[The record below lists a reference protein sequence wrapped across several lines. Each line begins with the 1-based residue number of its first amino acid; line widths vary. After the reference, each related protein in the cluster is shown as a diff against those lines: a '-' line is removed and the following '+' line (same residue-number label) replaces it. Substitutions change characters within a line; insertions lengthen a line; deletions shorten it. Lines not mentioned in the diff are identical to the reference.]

1 MNVRAGTPGE
11 QNSVATLK
19 GRCLWVEFGL
29 GPYAII
35 YQQRSHG
42 EVDMARLFRPF
53 VAVACA
59 CLMAAA
65 PAETDY
71 QIKMARPV
79 KVGDQFRISASGS
92 ESTT

>member
-1 MNVRAGTPGE
+1 
-11 QNSVATLK
+11 
-19 GRCLWVEFGL
+19 
-29 GPYAII
+29 
-35 YQQRSHG
+35 
-42 EVDMARLFRPF
+42 MARLFRPF